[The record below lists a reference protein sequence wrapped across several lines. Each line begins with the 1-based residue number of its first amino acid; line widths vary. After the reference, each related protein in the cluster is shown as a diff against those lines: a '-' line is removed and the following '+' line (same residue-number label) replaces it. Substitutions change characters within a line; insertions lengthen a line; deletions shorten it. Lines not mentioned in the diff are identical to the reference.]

1 MRSKL
6 KNINLRSMERLKTI
20 ATSVLY
26 VVLILFLIGVFL
38 IGFGVILG
46 IAAKVFMFGYNLI
59 W

>member
-1 MRSKL
+1 
-6 KNINLRSMERLKTI
+6 MERLKTI